1 VPLTPETLPRHELCG
16 LCVRVAAA
24 PNPDLVGVGGR
35 VVRETQQTLVVSRA
49 GAAGER
55 RVPKRGSILE
65 FALGPATLETTDE
78 TAAAREPAGTG
89 VEPSDTADG
98 DATAHVTVDGGRLL
112 SRPARRTADGPTPD
126 GDDRWR

>member
-16 LCVRVAAA
+16 LRVRVAAA
-24 PNPDLVGVGGR
+24 PNSDLVGVGGR

-65 FALGPATLETTDE
+65 FALGPATPDTTTDE
-78 TAAAREPAGTG
+78 AAAARAPAGTG
-89 VEPSDTADG
+89 VDPSDA
-98 DATAHVTVDGGRLL
+98 AHVTVAGGRLL